1 MAVVSNPVQGAV
13 VIDRISVIAGKH
25 IIKASDIDR
34 DIRITDFLNR
44 EPLAIGPETKRKSAE
59 RLIDQ
64 AIIRD
69 EVAAGGYQR
78 ATDADALAMMDG
90 IRQSQYA
97 GSGAR
102 FKQALNQYGIME
114 RELQAELLWQL
125 TVLRFIDER
134 FRPGIL
140 ITDQE
145 VRDYYDQHLAAL
157 KRQYPQD
164 NGFDTLAPKIRSSL
178 EGEQINRQFE
188 MWLDDA
194 RKRTRIQYMQGA
206 FQ

>member
-1 MAVVSNPVQGAV
+1 MTVISNPVRGAV

-44 EPLAIGPETKRKSAE
+44 APLAIGPETKRKSAD

-69 EVAAGGYQR
+69 EIAAGGYQR
-78 ATDADALAMMDG
+78 ATDADAAAMLDE
-90 IRQSQYA
+90 IRRSQYA
-97 GSGAR
+97 GSDAR
-102 FKQALNQYGIME
+102 FKQALSQYGIME

-164 NGFDTLAPKIRSSL
+164 GSYDTLAPKIRSSL
-178 EGEQINRQFE
+178 EGEQINGQFE

-194 RKRTRIQYMQGA
+194 RKRTRIQYIQGA